1 MSVEIL
7 LTNVSEHVIN
17 RTVLTVGAEYNK
29 WLTIPYE
36 TGAFN
41 GEMLVAMDNV
51 QPAEINIELG
61 VKGWHKIYFG
71 LVSIGKQNA
80 IGVQIGDGGKTIIQP
95 KPRISR
101 WQNHEWIE
109 ENFFRAADLT
119 DQILTLSKPENDGK
133 NFTTGV
139 AYIRL
144 VPMMSEEVAKLALS
158 LWRFKSKKWIRN
170 LVKT

>member
-1 MSVEIL
+1 MGAEIL
-7 LTNVSEHVIN
+7 VTNISEYVID
-17 RTVLTVGAEYNK
+17 RTVLDGADDRK

-41 GEMLVAMDNV
+41 GEMLVAMDNFH
-51 QPAEINIELG
+51 PAEVKIKLDA
-61 VKGWHKIYFG
+61 KGWHKIYFG
-71 LVSIGKQNA
+71 LVAFGGRSLL
-80 IGVQIGDGGKTIIQP
+80 GVQIGDGGKTIIEP

-144 VPMMSEEVAKLALS
+144 VPMMSEEV
-158 LWRFKSKKWIRN
+158 
-170 LVKT
+170 